1 MAHIHPDVKISPEI
15 EVISPVRGS
24 VEKAIEAAVVS
35 PVARQV
41 AELVQLSEVPLLE
54 RSKSVDVPI
63 DPKSLDAPS
72 ALAGKSPEEIKAIM
86 NAKGI
91 LSRGDFDKVGLYR
104 KAVSLC
110 DSGKMYAV
118 YDYKEA
124 VISFYKTDTKA
135 FVNKVSLTLQDGF
148 YIEDLVD
155 LSHEHN
161 HPLKDN
167 YLLMQAQKKNRMYWS
182 EIDQRYDQNMYSFF
196 IYNLKD
202 KTIRDLTPT
211 VVLQEV
217 QKSIAVHKE
226 SITNCYILCSVP
238 DYLDQSSQ
246 ERRNTFV
253 FTMLLQLSNKFSGD
267 ILEQKTFVCSYNLET
282 QTSEIIHTLPFFAL
296 HIALTKD
303 DQIEFYLKTTY
314 EEVDYD
320 QAAVMIEACEVR
332 EGHPEVIW
340 RGLELD
346 IDSMTYNKD
355 DPNSPYL
362 VEADLNGDKNE
373 PVLRSLRSNQTISL
387 LSELE
392 KQKLKSNIKEFEF
405 NPKDPKE
412 LVMYETSYD
421 EPTLHVR
428 LPNESFEA
436 IKASMIYESLLFK
449 DPDFLTHL
457 VQKLDIKEPYIADFS
472 TRMLHQF
479 FLLLPATESSPVK
492 FELIYS
498 KHVLEDLEPE
508 IRAKCSAPQSFT
520 FKARDGLELQGYLT
534 LPANKEAKN
543 LPALLLIHGGP
554 AKRDKLLIYNEQQA
568 WASRGFAVVQINFRG
583 SNGFGKKFEEAGY
596 DDRNGKMT
604 DDLIDGLN
612 HWIQEG
618 VIDPA
623 KIVAY
628 GGSYGAF
635 AVTSCLTRY
644 PDFFTCGI
652 AVNGSY
658 DLTQEVN
665 ALESEKERVH
675 YAKRYDVS
683 IADDNSV
690 SEHDLEKLRQSSPH
704 YALDQLTKPLLIIS
718 GAADDTCDP
727 EQSHALAER
736 AHELGKSVLHVEF
749 DDAGHSYDSVKS
761 DAGQLS
767 ALEFGLCENF
777 VSRYLPEIFAEP
789 VSADFAKEKTAHI
802 IRSTL

>member
-718 GAADDTCDP
+718 GAADDT
-727 EQSHALAER
+727 
-736 AHELGKSVLHVEF
+736 
-749 DDAGHSYDSVKS
+749 
-761 DAGQLS
+761 
-767 ALEFGLCENF
+767 
-777 VSRYLPEIFAEP
+777 
-789 VSADFAKEKTAHI
+789 
-802 IRSTL
+802 